1 MPASQPSPSA
11 PSLARRDVLIE
22 RVEAAA
28 GFAAHDPASRI
39 ALDESL
45 QALRRE
51 CARTMS
57 LVRRQR
63 STSVYR
69 RVVYQAVRF

>member
-1 MPASQPSPSA
+1 MPASQPSPVA
-11 PSLARRDVLIE
+11 PNLARRDVLIE
-22 RVEAAA
+22 RVESAA
-28 GFAAHDPASRI
+28 GFAAQDPASRI

-69 RVVYQAVRF
+69 RVVYQAVRI

>member
-1 MPASQPSPSA
+1 MSASQPSHNA
-11 PSLARRDVLIE
+11 PSLTRRNDLIR
-22 RVEAAA
+22 RVESAALV
-28 GFAAHDPASRI
+28 AARDQASWV

-63 STSVYR
+63 TTPVYR
-69 RVVYQAVRF
+69 RAVYQAAL